1 MTEKKTDKKGH
12 FRNKIVAVR
21 VSEAESEMINRMV
34 SISGMSKQDY
44 IINKLTNK
52 DIVVEGSIRTFN
64 GIKTQLAH
72 INEELERI
80 GKINEEHE
88 EVFELLKIITEIL
101 LKIQENQNISEK
113 KRMEIYKNRGG
124 WSNV

>member
-1 MTEKKTDKKGH
+1 MTEKKTDKKGR

-44 IINKLTNK
+44 IINKLTNR

-64 GIKTQLAH
+64 GIKTQLAY

>member
-1 MTEKKTDKKGH
+1 MTEKKTDKKGR
-12 FRNKIVAVR
+12 FRNKIVALR

-64 GIKTQLAH
+64 GIKTQLAY

>member
-1 MTEKKTDKKGH
+1 MTEKKTDKKGR

-64 GIKTQLAH
+64 GIKTQLAY

>member
-1 MTEKKTDKKGH
+1 MTEKKTDKKGR

-44 IINKLTNK
+44 IINKLTNR
-52 DIVVEGSIRTFN
+52 DIVVEGSIRSFN
-64 GIKTQLAH
+64 GIKTQLAY

>member
-1 MTEKKTDKKGH
+1 MTEKKTDKKGR

-44 IINKLTNK
+44 IINKLTNR

-64 GIKTQLAH
+64 GIKTQLAY

-88 EVFELLKIITEIL
+88 EVFELLKIITKIL

>member
-1 MTEKKTDKKGH
+1 MTEKKTDKKGR

-44 IINKLTNK
+44 IINKLTNR
-52 DIVVEGSIRTFN
+52 DIVVVGSIRTFN
-64 GIKTQLAH
+64 GIKTQLAY

>member
-1 MTEKKTDKKGH
+1 MTEKKTDKKGR

-21 VSEAESEMINRMV
+21 VSEAEAEMINRMV
-34 SISGMSKQDY
+34 SVSGMSKQDY
-44 IINKLTNK
+44 IISKLTNR

-64 GIKTQLAH
+64 GIKTQLAY
-72 INEELERI
+72 INEKLEKI

-88 EVFELLKIITEIL
+88 EVFELLRIIAEIL
-101 LKIQENQNISEK
+101 LKIQENQNLSEK

>member
-1 MTEKKTDKKGH
+1 MTEKKTDKKGR

-34 SISGMSKQDY
+34 RISGISKQDY

-64 GIKTQLAH
+64 GIKTQLAY

-88 EVFELLKIITEIL
+88 EMFELLKIITEIL

>member
-1 MTEKKTDKKGH
+1 MTEKKTDKKGR

-64 GIKTQLAH
+64 GIKTQLAY

-88 EVFELLKIITEIL
+88 EVFELLKIIAEIL

>member
-1 MTEKKTDKKGH
+1 
-12 FRNKIVAVR
+12 
-21 VSEAESEMINRMV
+21 MINRMV

-64 GIKTQLAH
+64 GIKTQLAY

>member
-1 MTEKKTDKKGH
+1 MTEKKTDKKGR

-34 SISGMSKQDY
+34 SILGMSKQDY

-64 GIKTQLAH
+64 GIKTQLAY
-72 INEELERI
+72 I
-80 GKINEEHE
+80 K
-88 EVFELLKIITEIL
+88 
-101 LKIQENQNISEK
+101 
-113 KRMEIYKNRGG
+113 
-124 WSNV
+124 

>member
-1 MTEKKTDKKGH
+1 
-12 FRNKIVAVR
+12 
-21 VSEAESEMINRMV
+21 MINRMV

-64 GIKTQLAH
+64 GIKTQLAY
-72 INEELERI
+72 INKELERI

>member
-1 MTEKKTDKKGH
+1 MTEKKTDKKGR

-64 GIKTQLAH
+64 GIKTQLAY
-72 INEELERI
+72 INKELERI

>member
-1 MTEKKTDKKGH
+1 MTEKKTDKKGR

-21 VSEAESEMINRMV
+21 VSEAESKMINRMV

-64 GIKTQLAH
+64 GIKTQLAY

>member
-1 MTEKKTDKKGH
+1 MTEKKRIRKDALET
-12 FRNKIVAVR
+12 RLVAVR

-64 GIKTQLAH
+64 GIKTQLAY
-72 INEELERI
+72 INKELERI

>member
-1 MTEKKTDKKGH
+1 MTEKKTDKKGR

-34 SISGMSKQDY
+34 SILGMSKQDY

-64 GIKTQLAH
+64 GIKTQLAY

>member
-1 MTEKKTDKKGH
+1 MTEKKTDKKGR

-21 VSEAESEMINRMV
+21 VSVAESEMINRMV

-64 GIKTQLAH
+64 GIKTQLAY